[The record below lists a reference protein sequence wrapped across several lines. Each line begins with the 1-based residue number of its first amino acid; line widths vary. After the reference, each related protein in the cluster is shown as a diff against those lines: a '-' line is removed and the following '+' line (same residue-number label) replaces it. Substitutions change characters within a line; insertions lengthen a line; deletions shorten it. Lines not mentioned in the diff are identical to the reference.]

1 MASKLVRKLE
11 HCVRLCVS
19 NRGSCFKKD
28 SWALNARGA
37 IELFRGEAERDREQ
51 VPRTATLELRTNHG
65 HPQRQVCAGQVA

>member
-37 IELFRGEAERDREQ
+37 IELFRGEAERDRGQAGLPLES
-51 VPRTATLELRTNHG
+51 RTPPT
-65 HPQRQVCAGQVA
+65 AGFRWSSRMGCLFA

>member
-37 IELFRGEAERDREQ
+37 IELFRGEAERDR
-51 VPRTATLELRTNHG
+51 
-65 HPQRQVCAGQVA
+65 GQAR